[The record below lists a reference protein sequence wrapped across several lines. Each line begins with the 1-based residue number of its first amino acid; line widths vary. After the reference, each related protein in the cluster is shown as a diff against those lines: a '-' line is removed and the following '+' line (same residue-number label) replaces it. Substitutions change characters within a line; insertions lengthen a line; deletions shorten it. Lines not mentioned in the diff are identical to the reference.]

1 MKIFI
6 IAWILCSEFDRGS
19 STPSSTSTAATLPM
33 PGFSYLVSSSSWW
46 LWRCFLG
53 EVNVA
58 YISDGMREQR
68 KPGGTIHLPWVE
80 VNTGYIS
87 WVGQIVYAFVDL
99 IRVAGSCL
107 KRHSP
112 LPFHLNC
119 HCSDQP
125 TNLSQPQWRDEVDVE
140 RSSQNLWNGTFHRAL
155 FDPTSLCYKVLRLD
169 ENITCISFEL
179 LKRSSYVTKRRY
191 HERWVLWT
199 WVLNPPRSYQY

>member
-6 IAWILCSEFDRGS
+6 IAWILCSEFDRGT

-99 IRVAGSCL
+99 MRVAGTFTFTFSSKL
-107 KRHSP
+107 S
-112 LPFHLNC
+112 LFW
-119 HCSDQP
+119 P
-125 TNLSQPQWRDEVDVE
+125 TNQ
-140 RSSQNLWNGTFHRAL
+140 
-155 FDPTSLCYKVLRLD
+155 
-169 ENITCISFEL
+169 SF
-179 LKRSSYVTKRRY
+179 SAAM
-191 HERWVLWT
+191 ERWGWRGEEFAKSVKRNFPTRSCQPNQLVLKSVLIGWKYYLHLIWT
-199 WVLNPPRSYQY
+199 VEKEFLRD